1 MKKILIA
8 GGAGYIGCA
17 LVPALKSRGYD
28 VKVVDLCIFGN
39 NLPPGTPLLGIDLF
53 DLDFRDLEGFDTV
66 IFMAGLSNDPMA
78 DYSPSQNFIQNSAAP
93 AFLAYEAKRARVKR
107 FIYASSASVYG
118 DCSGEMVGEL
128 SEDTYPV
135 FPYGLSKLQGEFA
148 VLSVADENFSVISLR
163 KGTVSGYSPR
173 MRLDLLVNSMFK
185 SAFATGTIFVNDP
198 AVYRPVLSIQDAVQA
213 YIRAVEA
220 SEDLSGVFN
229 IASGNY
235 TVAQVAEQV
244 AARVPMSHPPTVE
257 IVGKKDMRNYRMSI
271 KRAIREL
278 GFEPTGSVW
287 SILEDLIDNKH
298 KFSDWDN
305 KRYYNIEVFKGIK

>member
-1 MKKILIA
+1 M
-8 GGAGYIGCA
+8 
-17 LVPALKSRGYD
+17 
-28 VKVVDLCIFGN
+28 
-39 NLPPGTPLLGIDLF
+39 
-53 DLDFRDLEGFDTV
+53 
-66 IFMAGLSNDPMA
+66 
-78 DYSPSQNFIQNSAAP
+78 
-93 AFLAYEAKRARVKR
+93 
-107 FIYASSASVYG
+107 
-118 DCSGEMVGEL
+118 
-128 SEDTYPV
+128 
-135 FPYGLSKLQGEFA
+135 FPYGLSKLQGEF
-148 VLSVADENFSVISLR
+148 SVNNMADENFSVISLR

-185 SAFATGTIFVNDP
+185 SAFSTGVIFVNDP

-220 SEDLSGVFN
+220 PEGLSDTFN

-257 IVGKKDMRNYRMSI
+257 IVGKKDMRNYKVSI
-271 KRAIREL
+271 KRAISVL

>member
-118 DCSGEMVGEL
+118 DCSGEMVYEGD
-128 SEDTYPV
+128 EDRHPI
-135 FPYGLSKLQGEFA
+135 FPYGLSKIQGEFA
-148 VLSVADENFSVISLR
+148 ARTMVDENFSVIALR

-173 MRLDLLVNSMFK
+173 MRLDLLVNAMFK
-185 SAFATGTIFVNDP
+185 SAFDTGTIFVNDP

-220 SEDLSGVFN
+220 PEDLAVVFN

-235 TVAQVAEQV
+235 TIAQVAEQV

-257 IVGKKDMRNYRMSI
+257 VVGKKDMRNYRMSI
-271 KRAIREL
+271 TRAIREL

-287 SILEDLIDNKH
+287 SILEDLVENKH
-298 KFSDWDN
+298 KFSDWNN